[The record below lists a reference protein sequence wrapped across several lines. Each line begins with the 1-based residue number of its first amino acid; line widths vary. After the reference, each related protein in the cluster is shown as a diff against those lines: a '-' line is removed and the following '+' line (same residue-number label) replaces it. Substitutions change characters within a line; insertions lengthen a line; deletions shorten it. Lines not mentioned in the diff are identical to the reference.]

1 MPRFNTLPR
10 QLALGA
16 ALWVAVCTSYAQAP
30 AAAKLSAANQAEV
43 QKALAASATQ
53 TKLPPAAPAGVRT
66 ADYIMAV
73 VNSEPIT
80 RNEVLLRARRVL
92 QTMAEQGAQQ
102 LPDPETLAPEVLEQ
116 LIVEKTQI
124 QHAKETGVRVD
135 DFAVDQAV
143 ENVAR
148 QNGGSVEQLLTQ
160 LQAQG
165 ISAARLRQ
173 EIRDQLLIQRVR
185 ERDLDGRVRV
195 TDQDIDQYQAKQR
208 NASPSG
214 PVQAL
219 NLGHILIAVPENA
232 SAAQVRELQSK
243 AEQAMQALRSGTE
256 LPAVAL
262 RYSDAGEPVMG
273 MRPAERYPQAFVN
286 AVAST
291 PVGGLVGPLRSPAGF
306 HILVV
311 LDKSTPGCPVW
322 SPSTSRATFCCVHR
336 HS

>member
-53 TKLPPAAPAGVRT
+53 TKLPPAAPAGVRM

-124 QHAKETGVRVD
+124 QHAQETGLRVD
-135 DFAVDQAV
+135 DFAVEQAV
-143 ENVAR
+143 EN
-148 QNGGSVEQLLTQ
+148 
-160 LQAQG
+160 
-165 ISAARLRQ
+165 
-173 EIRDQLLIQRVR
+173 
-185 ERDLDGRVRV
+185 
-195 TDQDIDQYQAKQR
+195 
-208 NASPSG
+208 
-214 PVQAL
+214 
-219 NLGHILIAVPENA
+219 
-232 SAAQVRELQSK
+232 
-243 AEQAMQALRSGTE
+243 
-256 LPAVAL
+256 
-262 RYSDAGEPVMG
+262 
-273 MRPAERYPQAFVN
+273 
-286 AVAST
+286 
-291 PVGGLVGPLRSPAGF
+291 
-306 HILVV
+306 
-311 LDKSTPGCPVW
+311 
-322 SPSTSRATFCCVHR
+322 
-336 HS
+336 